1 MAKDIKFNID
11 ARDELKK
18 GVDELANAVK
28 VTLGPKGRNVIIE
41 KKFGAPHITKDGVTV
56 AKEVELADAFQNTG
70 AQLIDDYYAKFYTK
84 EAKRFKELVANDY
97 AKAKELAAWKERVAE
112 LWDSIEI
119 VSCEKTEE
127 LASGNIESGKEYI
140 ITYVIDEKGLD
151 DAVGIELVTTFTN
164 AEGKEHIY
172 SVEPMEVIKKEGNL
186 YTFQVKHSLS
196 NSGSFKVAYRM
207 FPKNV
212 DLPHRQD
219 FCYVR
224 WFN

>member
-1 MAKDIKFNID
+1 MLSSI
-11 ARDELKK
+11 LKK
-18 GVDELANAVK
+18 
-28 VTLGPKGRNVIIE
+28 T
-41 KKFGAPHITKDGVTV
+41 
-56 AKEVELADAFQNTG
+56 
-70 AQLIDDYYAKFYTK
+70 
-84 EAKRFKELVANDY
+84 KRFKELVANDY

-172 SVEPMEVIKKEGNL
+172 SVEPMEVIRKKV
-186 YTFQVKHSLS
+186 TCIHSRLNTVCLTQAAS
-196 NSGSFKVAYRM
+196 RWHTVCSRRM
-207 FPKNV
+207 
-212 DLPHRQD
+212 LI
-219 FCYVR
+219 CLIVR
-224 WFN
+224 TSAMFVGLTNH